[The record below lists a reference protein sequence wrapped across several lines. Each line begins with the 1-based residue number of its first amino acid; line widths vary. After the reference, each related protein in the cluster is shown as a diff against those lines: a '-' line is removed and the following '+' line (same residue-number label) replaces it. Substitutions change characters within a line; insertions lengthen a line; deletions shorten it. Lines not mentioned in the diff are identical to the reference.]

1 MFAGDLQVLGIEA
14 GILQSTF
21 WAAILGYFWPFRQ
34 LFFTMFDPKGSM
46 IQGGH
51 RQKRARSAVG
61 RASEM
66 LKTASEQWAQTER
79 YSCDM
84 KRIKDI

>member
-34 LFFTMFDPKGSM
+34 LFLPCSTQRDRRFKVD
-46 IQGGH
+46 ID
-51 RQKRARSAVG
+51 RSG
-61 RASEM
+61 RAVLLAVPRRCSKQ
-66 LKTASEQWAQTER
+66 LVNNGHKQSG
-79 YSCDM
+79 
-84 KRIKDI
+84 IHVI